1 MALNPEGM
9 LWGMEQEGT
18 LGEMA
23 LNQPGLPA
31 LDLTLDQLNQLSKLG
46 MALEEEG
53 RPCEVVAK
61 QLDLQP

>member
-46 MALEEEG
+46 MALDLG
-53 RPCEVVAK
+53 K
-61 QLDLQP
+61 MHLDL